1 MGVEHG
7 LSSYITGASLS
18 NDLSM
23 KKILFLH
30 GFFATGSCPMARALK
45 EAFEGTAVVLTP
57 DLPLHP
63 KEALKEIRSI
73 IDREQPDL
81 LLGNSCGSFLAQMLA
96 PVVGIPALLGNP
108 YFMMTEFLKERIGE
122 HEYKAPRRDGNQ
134 RLVIDEALIEE
145 FAELEA
151 VQFDH
156 CNPYYK
162 NRVWGLFGEQDTLA
176 HFSPLFLE
184 HYNQAFHFPGGHTPT
199 EQEVKTWYAPLA
211 QKMLMEFSAKE
222 ERYFQ
227 HFKGGKYKFIHSA
240 FDSETQE
247 RMVVYQALYGD
258 QAYWVRPEDMFFGK
272 VTRDGRT
279 FNRFTE
285 IDKII
290 METFNDVINSDQL
303 VLVDFFAT
311 WCQPCKAMHPIL
323 EQVKSVL
330 GDRIRIIKVDVDK
343 YGVTANQ
350 YRIQSVP
357 TLMLFRNGEVLW
369 RTSGVVD
376 KAELLA
382 TLDPFLK

>member
-1 MGVEHG
+1 
-7 LSSYITGASLS
+7 
-18 NDLSM
+18 M

-73 IDREQPDL
+73 IDRE
-81 LLGNSCGSFLAQMLA
+81 
-96 PVVGIPALLGNP
+96 
-108 YFMMTEFLKERIGE
+108 RIGE

-162 NRVWGLFGEQDTLA
+162 DRVWGLFGEQDTLA
-176 HFSPLFLE
+176 HFSPLFLQ

-272 VTRDGRT
+272 VTRDGKT

-285 IDKII
+285 IDK
-290 METFNDVINSDQL
+290 
-303 VLVDFFAT
+303 
-311 WCQPCKAMHPIL
+311 
-323 EQVKSVL
+323 
-330 GDRIRIIKVDVDK
+330 
-343 YGVTANQ
+343 
-350 YRIQSVP
+350 
-357 TLMLFRNGEVLW
+357 
-369 RTSGVVD
+369 
-376 KAELLA
+376 
-382 TLDPFLK
+382 

>member
-1 MGVEHG
+1 
-7 LSSYITGASLS
+7 
-18 NDLSM
+18 M

-63 KEALKEIRSI
+63 KEAL
-73 IDREQPDL
+73 
-81 LLGNSCGSFLAQMLA
+81 
-96 PVVGIPALLGNP
+96 
-108 YFMMTEFLKERIGE
+108 
-122 HEYKAPRRDGNQ
+122 
-134 RLVIDEALIEE
+134 IEE

-162 NRVWGLFGEQDTLA
+162 DRVWGLFGEQDTLA

-285 IDKII
+285 IDK
-290 METFNDVINSDQL
+290 F
-303 VLVDFFAT
+303 
-311 WCQPCKAMHPIL
+311 
-323 EQVKSVL
+323 
-330 GDRIRIIKVDVDK
+330 
-343 YGVTANQ
+343 
-350 YRIQSVP
+350 
-357 TLMLFRNGEVLW
+357 
-369 RTSGVVD
+369 
-376 KAELLA
+376 
-382 TLDPFLK
+382 

>member
-1 MGVEHG
+1 
-7 LSSYITGASLS
+7 
-18 NDLSM
+18 M

-162 NRVWGLFGEQDTLA
+162 DRVWGLFGEQDTLA
-176 HFSPLFLE
+176 HFSPLFLH

-211 QKMLMEFSAKE
+211 QKMLMEFSTN
-222 ERYFQ
+222 FQ
-227 HFKGGKYKFIHSA
+227 SFHG
-240 FDSETQE
+240 
-247 RMVVYQALYGD
+247 
-258 QAYWVRPEDMFFGK
+258 
-272 VTRDGRT
+272 
-279 FNRFTE
+279 NR
-285 IDKII
+285 
-290 METFNDVINSDQL
+290 
-303 VLVDFFAT
+303 
-311 WCQPCKAMHPIL
+311 
-323 EQVKSVL
+323 
-330 GDRIRIIKVDVDK
+330 
-343 YGVTANQ
+343 
-350 YRIQSVP
+350 
-357 TLMLFRNGEVLW
+357 
-369 RTSGVVD
+369 
-376 KAELLA
+376 
-382 TLDPFLK
+382 

>member
-1 MGVEHG
+1 
-7 LSSYITGASLS
+7 
-18 NDLSM
+18 M

-162 NRVWGLFGEQDTLA
+162 DRVWGLFGEQDTLA
-176 HFSPLFLE
+176 HFSPLFLQ

-211 QKMLMEFSAKE
+211 QKMLMEFSAN
-222 ERYFQ
+222 FQ
-227 HFKGGKYKFIHSA
+227 SFH
-240 FDSETQE
+240 
-247 RMVVYQALYGD
+247 GD
-258 QAYWVRPEDMFFGK
+258 RQ
-272 VTRDGRT
+272 
-279 FNRFTE
+279 
-285 IDKII
+285 II
-290 METFNDVINSDQL
+290 METFNNVINSGQL

-343 YGVTANQ
+343 YGVTASQ

-382 TLDPFLK
+382 TLDPFLI

>member
-1 MGVEHG
+1 
-7 LSSYITGASLS
+7 
-18 NDLSM
+18 
-23 KKILFLH
+23 
-30 GFFATGSCPMARALK
+30 MARALK

-63 KEALKEIRSI
+63 KEALREIRSI

-134 RLVIDEALIEE
+134 QLVIDEALIEE

-162 NRVWGLFGEQDTLA
+162 DRVWGLFGEQDTLA

-247 RMVVYQALYGD
+247 RMGGLSGSL
-258 QAYWVRPEDMFFGK
+258 WRPSLLGK
-272 VTRDGRT
+272 TGRYVLRESYEERQN
-279 FNRFTE
+279 FQSFHGNRQ
-285 IDKII
+285 II
-290 METFNDVINSDQL
+290 METFNNVINSGQL

-311 WCQPCKAMHPIL
+311 WCQPCKTMHPIL

-343 YGVTANQ
+343 YDVTASQ

-382 TLDPFLK
+382 TLDPFLI

>member
-1 MGVEHG
+1 
-7 LSSYITGASLS
+7 
-18 NDLSM
+18 M

-162 NRVWGLFGEQDTLA
+162 DRVWGLFGEQDTLA
-176 HFSPLFLE
+176 HFSPLFLH

-211 QKMLMEFSAKE
+211 QKMLMEFSAN
-222 ERYFQ
+222 FQ
-227 HFKGGKYKFIHSA
+227 SFH
-240 FDSETQE
+240 
-247 RMVVYQALYGD
+247 GD
-258 QAYWVRPEDMFFGK
+258 RQ
-272 VTRDGRT
+272 
-279 FNRFTE
+279 
-285 IDKII
+285 II
-290 METFNDVINSDQL
+290 METFNNVINSGQL

-343 YGVTANQ
+343 YGVTASQ

-382 TLDPFLK
+382 TLDPFLI